1 MIQMLTK
8 QMEEASERLDFERAA
23 RLRDRIQAIRK
34 LQEKQKVVFKSVEEQ
49 DVFSMAESENNVCLA
64 VLRFADGRLFD
75 SEHFFFEKE
84 ESAAETMTSAIT
96 SYYTM
101 RHNIPRR
108 VTVDG
113 EVEGKEDLERWL
125 CAQRGKKTMIFC
137 PQRGEQVEVVK
148 MCRENAQEKLAL
160 KLGMRGRDIAH
171 L

>member
-1 MIQMLTK
+1 
-8 QMEEASERLDFERAA
+8 
-23 RLRDRIQAIRK
+23 
-34 LQEKQKVVFKSVEEQ
+34 
-49 DVFSMAESENNVCLA
+49 MAESENNVCLA

-101 RHNIPRR
+101 RHNLPRR

-125 CAQRGKKTMIFC
+125 CAQRGKNTMIFC

-160 KLGMRGRDIAH
+160 KLGMRGRDIAILEELRDLLGLKSAPPPILKPMIFPTLRGRTVSAAWSCFVTESH
-171 L
+171 